1 MAERKLCS
9 WKPGEIIS
17 AQHLNLMTCAIN
29 ANAAEIKEN
38 TQQLDQLTQSS
49 FNAVGGLPDG
59 RYISTLN
66 EEFLEARR
74 GVIIDGWDYKVESA
88 DEEGVYV
95 RTSGIENALNGDYP
109 DSSCWIKLGKSTDAL
124 TKEIVQT
131 IETDEFGKVKGYC
144 ISLMNSLPNDGNTLW
159 SGMVA
164 ECKRPENGYKFHR
177 RLGRVIHSC
186 FEMSEG
192 SNPAPKI
199 LNTNDL
205 IMPILPARTEIE
217 EYDPECRHTISLIG
231 DYKDNSF
238 LVKNIANAGGMRF
251 DTSCSS
257 RVAMC
262 SGVQFYRACVTESED
277 STTGETTS
285 SVTWPDIPK
294 HIEPESFNITVAC
307 IPVKEQHYKWCS
319 ETSSWN
325 PVNGSGDSLSECTG
339 PVLKS
344 SLQIKAQSLCGSSW
358 KIGWV
363 SSGGVEI
370 PVYDFFPTESKDYT
384 AGRGINICEVN
395 ENIGTEEEPN
405 EVKRYYICN
414 TMKFCAGCGVT
425 ICEPTCAQFK
435 IHAKM
440 KKIVGG
446 CGVCVVD
453 EQCQYKISAKGA
465 CVKLTAGDGISVT
478 GSGKCWKICNTR
490 KETTIS
496 AGCGIC
502 VVQNGS
508 NYKVSIKAPCSTCST
523 CICGVSYTFDPA
535 WFTVTGNNV
544 TLNETKIN
552 TVASTIAK
560 NISSQI
566 TSTTSA
572 TIDTWSD
579 DTGYRG
585 YNGEIIADI
594 NTTSGCTATA
604 NIRSVSS

>member
-95 RTSGIENALNGDYP
+95 RTSGIENAQYGDYP
-109 DSSCWIKLGKSTDAL
+109 DSSCWIKLGNPRDAL

-131 IETDEFGKVKGYC
+131 IETDEFGKVTGSC
-144 ISLMNSLPNDGNTLW
+144 ISLMNALPNDGNTLW

-238 LVKNIANAGGMRF
+238 LVKNIANAGGMHF
-251 DTSCSS
+251 DTRCSN
-257 RVAMC
+257 RIAIC
-262 SGVQFYRACVTESED
+262 SGVEFHKACVTESED

-294 HIEPESFNITVAC
+294 HIEPKKFDITVAC
-307 IPVKEQHYKWCS
+307 IPIVEQVYTWDYA
-319 ETSSWN
+319 TSSWQPKTCADCVEKPKCKGTIKIQAKTLCDKN
-325 PVNGSGDSLSECTG
+325 WMVGWTSTG
-339 PVLKS
+339 
-344 SLQIKAQSLCGSSW
+344 
-358 KIGWV
+358 KIT
-363 SSGGVEI
+363 I
-370 PVYDFFPTESKDYT
+370 PVKDFNPSQTNYK
-384 AGRGINICEVN
+384 AGRGINICATTETVGEGEDAENVEVSF
-395 ENIGTEEEPN
+395 
-405 EVKRYYICN
+405 ICN

-440 KKIVGG
+440 KKIVAG

-453 EQCQYKISAKGA
+453 EQCQYKISAKGV
-465 CVKLTAGDGISVT
+465 CVRLTAGDGIPVT

-566 TSTTSA
+566 TSATSA

-579 DTGYRG
+579 ETGYKG

>member
-9 WKPGEIIS
+9 WRQGDILS
-17 AQHLNLMTCAIN
+17 AQRLNMMTCAIN
-29 ANAAEIKEN
+29 ANTTISSANASE
-38 TQQLDQLTQSS
+38 LSQLTSSS
-49 FNAVGGLPDG
+49 FNAVGGLPEG
-59 RYISTLN
+59 RFISSLN

-74 GVIIDGWDYKVESA
+74 GVILDGWDYKVESA
-88 DEEGVYV
+88 EDEGVYV
-95 RTSGIENALNGDYP
+95 RTSGVENALNGDYP
-109 DSSCWIKLGKSTDAL
+109 DSSCWIKLGNPTDAL

-131 IETDEFGKVKGYC
+131 IETDEFGKVKGSC
-144 ISLMNSLPNDGNTLW
+144 ISLMNQLPNDGNTLW

-164 ECKRPENGYKFHR
+164 ECKRPDNGYKLHR

-217 EYDPECRHTISLIG
+217 EYDPECRHTVSLIG

-294 HIEPESFNITVAC
+294 HIEPETFNITVAC

-370 PVYDFFPTESKDYT
+370 PVYDFFPSESKDYT

-414 TMKFCAGCGVT
+414 TMKFCAGCGIK
-425 ICEPTCAQFK
+425 ICEVSQCGPAYK
-435 IHAKM
+435 IHAPA
-440 KKIVGG
+440 
-446 CGVCVVD
+446 
-453 EQCQYKISAKGA
+453 S
-465 CVKLTAGDGISVT
+465 KLTACRGIVVHQKTTNDWLVSDQLTISGGTGIIAKRNANDFNVALDLNAIEHTTVSAGDGIQVT
-478 GSGKCWKICNTR
+478 QTGN
-490 KETTIS
+490 
-496 AGCGIC
+496 
-502 VVQNGS
+502 
-508 NYKVSIKAPCSTCST
+508 NYKVSLKSPCASCSCT
-523 CICGVSYTFDPA
+523 ETYVFDPN
-535 WFTVTGNNV
+535 WFTVTR
-544 TLNETKIN
+544 
-552 TVASTIAK
+552 
-560 NISSQI
+560 Q
-566 TSTTSA
+566 
-572 TIDTWSD
+572 
-579 DTGYRG
+579 
-585 YNGEIIADI
+585 
-594 NTTSGCTATA
+594 
-604 NIRSVSS
+604 